1 LKAGHK
7 PRVGCPECGGRV
19 RKVFRPVGIVFKGPG
34 FHSTDYR
41 DSKGSERKDEPA
53 GTTAESKK
61 SD

>member
-1 LKAGHK
+1 
-7 PRVGCPECGGRV
+7 V